1 MVLNLQ
7 DQQEEII
14 KDELTGFF
22 RRDKLKEVSKDL
34 YTVAMLDINGLKH
47 INDTYGHDSGDKYIL
62 SVCNDIKAHIRKN
75 SDIIIRQGGDEF
87 LVVFDNCS
95 IEEAEE
101 ICKRFKNVSYGIGQ
115 NKNINEAIKQAD
127 KKMYINKRNYY
138 KSLVA

>member
-1 MVLNLQ
+1 
-7 DQQEEII
+7 
-14 KDELTGFF
+14 
-22 RRDKLKEVSKDL
+22 
-34 YTVAMLDINGLKH
+34 MLDINGLKH